1 MTPMRAQHLLL
12 TCLVVGVAAWSG
24 LRLLEAGGGT
34 PLPLPWTATAGMLV
48 IAVAV
53 VLAGWPVRRWTRG
66 DRTRHLDALRAA
78 RTLVLARASAY
89 SGSALA
95 GFYAAQA
102 VLVLPDLDVEVR
114 RDRLWMALV
123 AVGGAVVMVVAG
135 LVVERWCR
143 LPGGDDDDPGAD
155 EGVPG

>member
-1 MTPMRAQHLLL
+1 MTPMRLRHLAGIAV
-12 TCLVVGVAAWSG
+12 VVGVVAWSG
-24 LRLLEAGGGT
+24 LRLLESRGGL

-53 VLAGWPVRRWTRG
+53 LVAGWPVRRWTRG
-66 DRTRHLDALRAA
+66 DRTRRLDALRAA

-89 SGSALA
+89 SGSALV

-102 VLVLPDLDVEVR
+102 LLVVPDLAVEAR
-114 RDRLWMALV
+114 RERLWMALLSTS
-123 AVGGAVVMVVAG
+123 GAAVMVAAG

-143 LPGGDDDDPGAD
+143 LPRDDDDD
-155 EGVPG
+155 ELGPEVPAG